1 MVAVRD
7 SSEAEHLLRRATVL
21 AGRADGAEVF
31 AVHVVRTGDRSDGS
45 SADGFS
51 SDLVLLRRLSVAA
64 GVCLHIVVGED
75 VAEALEQFA
84 RHVGATQLVLGV
96 HSHRALPRFLTS
108 TSRLVLRALG
118 AVDVHLVPVPDH
130 NRPRGVPRRR
140 SVLSPRRRMLGWV
153 AAIVLPG
160 IATAIGVVPGGLI
173 GPTSAAL
180 VFVLAVIGVALIG
193 GVGAAVLSAV
203 GATVLLNYFF
213 TPPLH
218 SFAVLEPEH
227 LLALVLLLLAAVL
240 VALVVHSA
248 ARRGQQAVRARAEA
262 VLLTD
267 FATTVMTE
275 PDPLGL
281 LLEKVREAFG
291 ATSVALLER
300 DRDGWQR
307 VAAAGANPAAAPE
320 RAEVDVAVDADVHI
334 VLSGRLLSAAERHV
348 LRGVAGQ
355 ALLALRAQRL
365 VAEALEAR
373 RRAEATELRSALL
386 SAVGHDLRTPLTA
399 IKAAVGSLR
408 DPGLE
413 LSPSDTAMQLATVE
427 ECADRLQALVANLLD
442 SARLATGG
450 VEPQLR
456 AVGYDEIL
464 GPALA
469 TVDAGHRVA
478 VELDHATPPVVADP
492 GLLERVVANLISNAL
507 THGRARAV
515 IARAVIARSVV
526 RGDQVQL
533 RIIDHG
539 PGLPNDRVEAMFA
552 PFQRRGDREAT
563 SGVGLGLAV
572 ARGFTEA
579 MGGTLHAEP
588 TPGGGLTMVL
598 ALPVDPTAPTAAS
611 TTVPAADTA
620 TGTLTGVEPA
630 R

>member
-1 MVAVRD
+1 VVAVRD

-31 AVHVVRTGDRSDGS
+31 AVHVVQTGDRSDGS

-51 SDLVLLRRLSVAA
+51 ADGSSNDLVLLRRLSVAA

-160 IATAIGVVPGGLI
+160 IATVIGVVPGGPI

-227 LLALVLLLLAAVL
+227 LLALVLLLLAAVF
-240 VALVVHSA
+240 VALVVHNA

-262 VLLTD
+262 ALLTD

-275 PDPLGL
+275 PDALGL

-334 VLSGRLLSAAERHV
+334 VLSGRLLTAPERQV

-365 VAEALEAR
+365 AAEALEAK
-373 RRAEATELRSALL
+373 RRAEVTELRSALL

-399 IKAAVGSLR
+399 IKAAAGSLR
-408 DPGLE
+408 DPDLE
-413 LSPSDTAMQLATVE
+413 LSPSDTATQLATVE

-442 SARLATGG
+442 SARLAAGG

-456 AVGYDEIL
+456 AVGYDEVL
-464 GPALA
+464 APALA

-478 VELDHATPPVVADP
+478 VELGHATPPVLADP
-492 GLLERVVANLISNAL
+492 GLLERVVANVISNAL

-515 IARAVIARSVV
+515 VARTAE

-533 RIIDHG
+533 RIVDHG
-539 PGLPNDRVEAMFA
+539 PGLSPVRTESMFA
-552 PFQRRGDREAT
+552 PFQRRGDRDTT

-579 MGGTLHAEP
+579 MGGTLRAEH
-588 TPGGGLTMVL
+588 TPGGGLTMVIS
-598 ALPVDPTAPTAAS
+598 LPADPTLPALESTAGE
-611 TTVPAADTA
+611 D
-620 TGTLTGVEPA
+620 LA